1 MVGAA
6 HFILTGIQKHLNFNP
21 VTRKGVGKR
30 WGAGWGGVPMPPSR
44 DSRIWKWL
52 FTMGNTKPYYA
63 KTFILVCS
71 PKHRFNKNKW
81 LILQINYCRV
91 ECIHSMSLSRSDVCC
106 LYWHWLKVF

>member
-44 DSRIWKWL
+44 DSRIW
-52 FTMGNTKPYYA
+52 
-63 KTFILVCS
+63 
-71 PKHRFNKNKW
+71 
-81 LILQINYCRV
+81 
-91 ECIHSMSLSRSDVCC
+91 
-106 LYWHWLKVF
+106 